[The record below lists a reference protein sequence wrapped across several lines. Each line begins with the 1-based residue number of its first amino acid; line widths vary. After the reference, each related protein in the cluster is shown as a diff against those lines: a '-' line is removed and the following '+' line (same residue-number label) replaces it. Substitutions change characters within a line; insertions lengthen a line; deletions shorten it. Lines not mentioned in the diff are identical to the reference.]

1 MKLVRYSTLRL
12 FRLIGAVGLVVLLFA
27 CGGGSDDPMAAY
39 RDQTV
44 AWGACERDRFDSEI
58 LSEVQQ
64 LSSRVVCADIRVPMD
79 YAHPDLGEI
88 KVALL
93 RVKGANS
100 RDDNPAILF
109 NPGGPGLDGWS
120 FGLRAAA
127 LWGRSDTTK
136 DPAVAQAFQEL
147 AATYDLV
154 GFSPRGIGWSTKLNC
169 PLTQAPFPVA
179 DPTRH
184 LDPANIENTLRNS
197 QLIAQSCENNPLMP
211 FINTD
216 ATARDMDLI
225 RHLLHQDK
233 LNYIGMSY
241 GTWLGNWY
249 ASLFPERVGRMLLTG
264 VTNFAIPLSHQN
276 LIEDEARQYVLNEV
290 IIPYAAK
297 NSNRLGFDSP
307 TTEESLRSLINGLPD
322 GLHLALINEFMDSSF
337 LSNAALKKDAALT
350 LLAAQLLDATLKD
363 NKTTDEKTLKSKM
376 EEKLAVITLSTEDKQ
391 IARSRGENLL
401 ARQFR
406 AEIPDDAVYW
416 SIVCN
421 DTGTDYTP
429 DTWVSESN
437 ENSRKYPDFGGAVRE
452 NACLYWRKPTIPR
465 PQQQRSAQ
473 AGPIVMIQSERDPL
487 TILPGAK
494 NSLSLLPNSSMII
507 IEDEYTHAPVPPYGT
522 TCVDK
527 PIADYFLHGT
537 PPLSRITTCMKRP

>member
-1 MKLVRYSTLRL
+1 MLTRI
-12 FRLIGAVGLVVLLFA
+12 RLIGTVWLVVHLFG
-27 CGGGSDDPMAAY
+27 CGGGSDDPMATY

-44 AWGACERDRFDSEI
+44 AWGACDTNRFDTESLPI
-58 LSEVQQ
+58 VQQ
-64 LSSRVVCADIRVPMD
+64 LGARVVCTDIRAPID
-79 YAHPDLGEI
+79 YANPAQGEI
-88 KVALL
+88 KVAVM
-93 RVKGANS
+93 RVKGANG
-100 RDDNPAILF
+100 RNDNQAILF
-109 NPGGPGLDGWS
+109 NPGGPGLDGWT

-127 LWGRSDTTK
+127 LWGRSDTTE

-154 GFSPRGIGWSTKLNC
+154 GFSPRGLGWSTRLTC
-169 PLTQAPFPVA
+169 PRTQAPFPVA
-179 DPTRH
+179 DSTRN

-211 FINTD
+211 FINTE

-264 VTNFAIPLSHQN
+264 VTNFAVPLSHQN
-276 LIEDEARQYVLNEV
+276 LIEDEVRQDVFDKV
-290 IIPYAAK
+290 IIPYAANPK
-297 NSNRLGFDSP
+297 NSLRLGFDP
-307 TTEESLRSLINGLPD
+307 TTTVERLLLSIKNLPD
-322 GLHLALINEFMDSSF
+322 WLHSALANEFMDTGL
-337 LSNAALKKDAALT
+337 LSNAALIEDAALT
-350 LLAAQLLDATLKD
+350 LRAVQVLDAAQRKKPSANEGDLKEALYANLGPLTYSPKTSNEIAHSMGQKLLD
-363 NKTTDEKTLKSKM
+363 
-376 EEKLAVITLSTEDKQ
+376 
-391 IARSRGENLL
+391 RH
-401 ARQFR
+401 FR
-406 AEIPDDAVYW
+406 PETPDDTMYW

-437 ENSRKYPDFGGAVRE
+437 ENARKYPDFGGAVRE

-465 PQQQRSAQ
+465 PQQQRAAL

-522 TCVDK
+522 RCVDK
-527 PIADYFLHGT
+527 PIADYLLHGT
-537 PPLSRITTCMKRP
+537 PPLSRITTCMKGALE